1 MAGKEE
7 TERINRER
15 LEMDLEKWLE
25 PAEHLSFVPPS
36 ASSTEHMLAKSNGYL
51 GETGGETCLKHVFNP
66 RSHEP
71 LIHAKLPPLP

>member
-7 TERINRER
+7 TERISRER

-25 PAEHLSFVPPS
+25 PAEHPPTPS

-51 GETGGETCLKHVFNP
+51 GETGGETCLKRVFNAQS
-66 RSHEP
+66 REP

>member
-25 PAEHLSFVPPS
+25 PAERLSFTPPPS
-36 ASSTEHMLAKSNGYL
+36 ASSTDHMLAKSNGYL
-51 GETGGETCLKHVFNP
+51 GETGGRNLSQACFQ
-66 RSHEP
+66 RSEP
-71 LIHAKLPPLP
+71 

>member
-25 PAEHLSFVPPS
+25 PAEQLSFFPPQQQQ
-36 ASSTEHMLAKSNGYL
+36 H
-51 GETGGETCLKHVFNP
+51 
-66 RSHEP
+66 
-71 LIHAKLPPLP
+71 